1 MPTYAE
7 QRAKQLL
14 LLTRDVLKELP
25 GVCAEFI
32 QAIDATTQPMT
43 RYAYVCDLKMFC
55 EFLVAELPKFAGKS
69 VELLDESDFDRV
81 TARDIRTYLDYLG
94 YYVKDA

>member
-7 QRAKQLL
+7 QRARDLL
-14 LLTRDVLKELP
+14 LLTRDVLKQLP

-55 EFLVAELPKFAGKS
+55 DFLVSKCPSLPISRSSFSPKS
-69 VELLDESDFDRV
+69 IL
-81 TARDIRTYLDYLG
+81 TA
-94 YYVKDA
+94 